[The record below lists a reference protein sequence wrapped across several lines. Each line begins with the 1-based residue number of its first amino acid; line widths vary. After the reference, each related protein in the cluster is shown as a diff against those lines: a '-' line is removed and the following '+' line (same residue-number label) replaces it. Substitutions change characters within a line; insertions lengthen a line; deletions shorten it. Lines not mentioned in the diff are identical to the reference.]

1 MRRAIDAVHKNV
13 VERDPP
19 DTHVEWEVFRTV
31 HRLRECYPIYDV
43 VVDREVRS
51 YGLNIVVDA
60 NLIEGTQRW
69 GTKEVSTECVARKGG
84 AVEDQHPMAPVSQE
98 TGQN

>member
-1 MRRAIDAVHKNV
+1 M
-13 VERDPP
+13 
-19 DTHVEWEVFRTV
+19 
-31 HRLRECYPIYDV
+31 
-43 VVDREVRS
+43 RS

-98 TGQN
+98 AGQN